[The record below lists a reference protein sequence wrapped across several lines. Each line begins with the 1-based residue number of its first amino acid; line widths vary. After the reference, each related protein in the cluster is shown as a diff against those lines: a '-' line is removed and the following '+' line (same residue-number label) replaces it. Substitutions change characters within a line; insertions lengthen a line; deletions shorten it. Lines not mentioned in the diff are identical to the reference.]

1 MVFSQLRPA
10 RVCWLWCVAIC
21 VSLSGCSG
29 AYHFRYQYTM
39 VAPDS
44 GSGSIENE
52 RVRVHVTP
60 TPEVGVLQLAVMN
73 KSTQPITIV
82 WTQTRYVDPLGQV
95 RPAMDAGASG
105 WFGPPGWPPGG
116 TRLVQGEAFQA
127 TIRPGGFRTARQ
139 PSLSPYAGQ
148 PDMRLPYDPEFQP
161 SGRPTERVSLNPF
174 TVSRSSGGEVA
185 VSTTPQPLLPT
196 SANTPTLGQAY
207 KGREFRFILALQ
219 FDAGLTPYTFTFRIT
234 DVEVQ
239 EGTAQPH

>member
-1 MVFSQLRPA
+1 MVLSQLRPA
-10 RVCWLWCVAIC
+10 RVHWLWYMVIC
-21 VSLSGCSG
+21 VSLSGCSA

-44 GSGSIENE
+44 ASDGIEND
-52 RVRVHVTP
+52 RVRVRVTP
-60 TPEVGVLQLAVMN
+60 TAEVGVLQLNVLN

-95 RPAMDAGASG
+95 RPAMDAGTSG
-105 WFGPPGWPPGG
+105 WFGPSGWPAGG

-127 TIRPGGFRTARQ
+127 TIRPGGLRTTRQ

-148 PDMRLPYDPEFQP
+148 PDLRLPYDPEFQP
-161 SGRPTERVSLNPF
+161 SGRPTERISLNPF
-174 TVSRSSGGEVA
+174 TVSRSTAGEVA

-196 SANTPTLGQAY
+196 SGNTPTLGQAY

-219 FDAGLTPYTFTFRIT
+219 LDAGVTPYPFTFRIT

-239 EGTAQPH
+239 EGAAPAN